1 MKRCRSSRRPNGM
14 DGRDGGGKSMRI
26 AGYMG
31 VSENSGTPKSSILI
45 GYKPSNLGYHY
56 FWKHLYLEFL
66 LGKCESISQSRY
78 VICRFFWDPDPAS
91 SDLFKRSGISDKLV
105 RWMVPLW
112 SPLWRTICWS
122 WWERPWKPW
131 ERKPLTPNPG
141 GIGGFGCCQE

>member
-1 MKRCRSSRRPNGM
+1 MARIQPSHVRTMSADRLDEEMPVIKEAQRPRMGEM
-14 DGRDGGGKSMRI
+14 GGGKSMRI

-45 GYKPSNLGYHY
+45 GYKPSNLGYPY

-66 LGKCESISQSRY
+66 LGTCESISQSRY

-112 SPLWRTICWS
+112 SPL
-122 WWERPWKPW
+122 
-131 ERKPLTPNPG
+131 
-141 GIGGFGCCQE
+141 